1 MNTNHEK
8 QTAYKSGGDDA
19 RRDIA
24 AGKLHLHYQL
34 RGEWGQDLKETLRSR
49 FGVDV
54 IELTCF
60 TTEQE
65 RSYEAGYDAAVASHI
80 NRIFGPG
87 SVQAAYEEVSSRRK
101 QKYDKWVAENKSK
114 LA

>member
-1 MNTNHEK
+1 VIAE
-8 QTAYKSGGDDA
+8 AYKSGADDA

-34 RGEWGQDLKETLRSR
+34 RGEWGQDLKETLMAR
-49 FGVDV
+49 FGVEV

-60 TTEQE
+60 TSDQE
-65 RSYEAGYDAAVASHI
+65 KSYEAGYDAAVTSHV

-87 SVQAAYEEVSSRRK
+87 SVEAAYQEVWSRRMK
-101 QKYDKWVAENKSK
+101 KYNKWVAENKSK
-114 LA
+114 LP